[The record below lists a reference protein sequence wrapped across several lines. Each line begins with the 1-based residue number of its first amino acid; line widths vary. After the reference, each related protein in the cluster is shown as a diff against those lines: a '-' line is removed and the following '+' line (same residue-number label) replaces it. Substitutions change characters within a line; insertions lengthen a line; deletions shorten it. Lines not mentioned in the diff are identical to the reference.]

1 MLKIIFALAAAI
13 CVTGCAS
20 HANFGMPEVRQ
31 RGADFKRYAEPAI
44 QDVVDTNPCPS
55 GYTPVNER
63 VSGSTVA
70 DVRDQNRRI
79 DYSFGAGGTKRVD
92 CVKSG
97 NRGSEAGQP
106 IRPTRK
112 AVPTSH
118 SGQKENYAVSFGSRG
133 VEESR
138 WNHGN
143 SNYRQP
149 RRYETR
155 FQKYK
160 REEQARKDRQY
171 GRVPINRGHRGYVE
185 SDIPGVALAVANWR
199 MDNIEIPPC
208 RIGGQAGVTAR
219 VSGQPARSG
228 FQRERVEFKVKC
240 SNR

>member
-1 MLKIIFALAAAI
+1 MLKRIFALAAVI
-13 CVTGCAS
+13 FLTGCAS

-55 GYTPVNER
+55 GYMPVNER
-63 VSGSTVA
+63 ISGSTVA

-97 NRGSEAGQP
+97 GRSGEASQP

-149 RRYETR
+149 RRYENR

-171 GRVPINRGHRGYVE
+171 RRVPTNRGHRGHVE
-185 SDIPGVALAVANWR
+185 GVPVLAQAVAEWR
-199 MDNIEIPPC
+199 MNNIDIPPC
-208 RIGGQAGVTAR
+208 RTNGPVAVSTQASSRPT
-219 VSGQPARSG
+219 SSG
-228 FQRERVEFKVKC
+228 FQKYRFEYNVKC